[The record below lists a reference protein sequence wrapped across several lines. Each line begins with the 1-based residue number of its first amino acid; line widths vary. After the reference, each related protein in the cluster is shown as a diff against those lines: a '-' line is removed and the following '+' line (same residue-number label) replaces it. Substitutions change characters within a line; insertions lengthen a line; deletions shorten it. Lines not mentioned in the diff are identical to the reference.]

1 MKILSLFSITACLS
15 TATLMADF
23 SYQQNSKITG
33 GAIAGAMRV
42 AGAFSSKAREPMAAT
57 ILVKGHRMAHLNA
70 DTAQIIDLDK
80 ETITSVN
87 YAKKTYS
94 VMTFEQMKQMM
105 QEMADRMGQKTD
117 DADVNFKAN
126 VRETGQSKVVGGL
139 NAKEVILT
147 MTMEGTDKKSGQQG
161 AMNILS
167 DMWLAPDIPGY
178 AEVRDFHRLM
188 ATKIGW
194 TPGQN
199 FGAMMGRN
207 GNGMGKGMA
216 DMAKEMAKLDG
227 VPVLQVMTVNA
238 QGTGDPA
245 GQSGAGGA
253 RSENPRSE
261 NPPQNSDAA
270 SQSAAAEALGRLGR
284 LGGFGGL
291 GRKKKDADS
300 NNQPTPSSQSQGNT
314 NAASG
319 ALMEITTESS
329 GFSSAPVDA
338 SKLEVPA
345 GFKEVEP
352 EMGRRGRR

>member
-1 MKILSLFSITACLS
+1 MKIVTLLMVIACS
-15 TATLMADF
+15 AMPTLLADF

-33 GAIAGAMRV
+33 GALAGAMRV
-42 AGAFSSKAREPMAAT
+42 AGAFSSKAREPMTAT
-57 ILVKGHRMAHLNA
+57 VMVKGHRMSHMTA
-70 DTAQIIDLDK
+70 DSAQIIDLDK

-87 YAKKTYS
+87 YAKKQYS

-105 QEMADRMGQKTD
+105 QDMADRMGQKTN
-117 DADVNFKAN
+117 DADVNFKAD
-126 VRETGQSKVVGGL
+126 VRETGQSKMVGGL
-139 NAKEVILT
+139 NAKEMVMT
-147 MTMEGTDKKSGQQG
+147 MTMDGTDKKSGQQG
-161 AMNILS
+161 AMKIIS
-167 DMWLAPDIPGY
+167 DMWLAPNIPGY
-178 AEVRDFHRLM
+178 GEVRDFHRLM
-188 ATKIGW
+188 AAKIGW

-207 GNGMGKGMA
+207 GSGMGKAMA
-216 DMAKEMAKLDG
+216 DMGKEMAKMDG
-227 VPVLQVMTVNA
+227 VPVLQVMTINGE
-238 QGTGDPA
+238 GTGDPGAA
-245 GQSGAGGA
+245 GSA
-253 RSENPRSE
+253 RTGNAL
-261 NPPQNSDAA
+261 PPNSDAA

-300 NNQPTPSSQSQGNT
+300 SSQPPASSQASGNGS
-314 NAASG
+314 ASSTG

-338 SKLEVPA
+338 AKLDIPA

>member
-1 MKILSLFSITACLS
+1 
-15 TATLMADF
+15 
-23 SYQQNSKITG
+23 
-33 GAIAGAMRV
+33 
-42 AGAFSSKAREPMAAT
+42 
-57 ILVKGHRMAHLNA
+57 
-70 DTAQIIDLDK
+70 
-80 ETITSVN
+80 
-87 YAKKTYS
+87 
-94 VMTFEQMKQMM
+94 
-105 QEMADRMGQKTD
+105 
-117 DADVNFKAN
+117 
-126 VRETGQSKVVGGL
+126 
-139 NAKEVILT
+139 
-147 MTMEGTDKKSGQQG
+147 
-161 AMNILS
+161 
-167 DMWLAPDIPGY
+167 
-178 AEVRDFHRLM
+178 
-188 ATKIGW
+188 
-194 TPGQN
+194 
-199 FGAMMGRN
+199 
-207 GNGMGKGMA
+207 MA